1 MFKRLSRW
9 GSQWDSQYFDELG
22 NKIFIRKKSFGNCI
36 TCYVDIRC
44 ELLDKKIL
52 FRYLVQLTSYVT
64 RTCKIRQMYYF
75 YEIN

>member
-36 TCYVDIRC
+36 TCYVDISC
-44 ELLDKKIL
+44 ELLDKKYR
-52 FRYLVQLTSYVT
+52 FASN
-64 RTCKIRQMYYF
+64 K
-75 YEIN
+75 